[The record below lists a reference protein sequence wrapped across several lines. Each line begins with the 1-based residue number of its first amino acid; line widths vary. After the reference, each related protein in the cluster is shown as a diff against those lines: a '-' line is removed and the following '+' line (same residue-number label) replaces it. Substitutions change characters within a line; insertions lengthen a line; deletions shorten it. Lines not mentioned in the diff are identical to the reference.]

1 MMLVA
6 NRPAVVPRLEWC
18 REIEAGG
25 GSLLSKKPITKKV
38 TVQYRELKTEG
49 PLQGTELKDILVDV
63 LRRRG
68 EHHTFGENARLRI
81 IDLDQD
87 GSYVILNK
95 VSSPETW
102 DGAVFCGQLIHLQAG
117 ADIQAVLQ
125 SLDEDT
131 DEFVLQNIDVGPA
144 ARVLKGVL
152 YFAVNKNH
160 VGLIE
165 GHTVKGQIL
174 ERYLTALFQNAG
186 ELELGQQVIL
196 NGQFN
201 AEGEKG
207 LKELSDLTI
216 SARPKYSS
224 ADVAGQVI
232 EDERQAGHARDEGH
246 TVFDV
251 LRLMGW
257 PNEALD
263 RLEQEIP
270 AGGRIEGFFKV
281 FIKSRRNKIRIP
293 RVAVNEALRNFDP
306 ADLGLQGD
314 GREKGGMV
322 KLTVIKDV
330 RAEGS
335 LLDPEDAMLRIVDAL
350 KEWAATGKIDCRFE
364 A

>member
-1 MMLVA
+1 MDVLLIVA
-6 NRPAVVPRLEWC
+6 NRPTVVSRAGARRPRHF
-18 REIEAGG
+18 GG
-25 GSLLSKKPITKKV
+25 IHLSKKA
-38 TVQYRELKTEG
+38 TVQYRDLKTEG
-49 PLQGTELKDILVDV
+49 PLQGMELKDMLVDV

-68 EHHTFGENARLRI
+68 EHHALGENARLRI

-95 VSSPETW
+95 VSPPGTW

-117 ADIQAVLQ
+117 TDIQAVMQ

-131 DEFVLQNIDVGPA
+131 DEFLLQNIDVGPA

-165 GHTVKGQIL
+165 GHSVKGLIL
-174 ERYLTALFQNAG
+174 ERYLTSLFQNAG
-186 ELELGQQVIL
+186 ELQPGQRVIL
-196 NGQFN
+196 TGQFS
-201 AEGEKG
+201 AAGEKG
-207 LKELSDLTI
+207 LTELSDLTI
-216 SARPKYSS
+216 SAKPKY
-224 ADVAGQVI
+224 AAAQDGAVVVD
-232 EDERQAGHARDEGH
+232 EERQAGHARDEGH

-257 PNEALD
+257 PNEALE

-270 AGGRIEGFFKV
+270 AGGRIEGLFKV
-281 FIKSRRNKIRIP
+281 FIKSKRNKVRIP

-306 ADLGLQGD
+306 AELGLQGD

-322 KLTVIKDV
+322 KLSVIKDV
-330 RAEGS
+330 KTEGS
-335 LLDPEDAMLRIVDAL
+335 LLDPEDAMLKIVEAL
-350 KEWAATGKIDCRFE
+350 KEWAVSGKIDCRFE

>member
-1 MMLVA
+1 M
-6 NRPAVVPRLEWC
+6 
-18 REIEAGG
+18 
-25 GSLLSKKPITKKV
+25 SKKPVSKKA

-49 PLQGTELKDILVDV
+49 PLKGMELKDMLVDV

-68 EHHTFGENARLRI
+68 EHHTVGENARLRI

-87 GSYVILNK
+87 GSFVILNK
-95 VSSPETW
+95 VSPPDSW

-117 ADIQAVLQ
+117 ADIQAVIQ

-131 DEFVLQNIDVGPA
+131 DEFLLQNIDVGPA

-165 GHTVKGQIL
+165 GHAVKGQIL
-174 ERYLTALFQNAG
+174 ERYLTALFQKAE
-186 ELELGQQVIL
+186 ELAPGQQVIL
-196 NGQFN
+196 NGQFS
-201 AEGEKG
+201 AAGEKG
-207 LKELSDLTI
+207 LKELTDLTI
-216 SARPKYSS
+216 SARPKFSS
-224 ADVAGQVI
+224 ADDAGRII
-232 EDERQAGHARDEGH
+232 EDERQAGQARDEGH

-251 LRLMGW
+251 LELMGW
-257 PNEALD
+257 PKEALD

-270 AGGRIEGFFKV
+270 QGGRIEGLFKV
-281 FIKSRRNKIRIP
+281 FIKNSRSKVRIP

-322 KLTVIKDV
+322 KLAVIKDV
-330 RAEGS
+330 KAEGS
-335 LLDPEDAMLRIVDAL
+335 LLDPEDAMMKIVEAL